1 VDKMEEQGTAVLSV
15 EQAAKVVGVGRNT
28 AYKMVN
34 EGVLPA
40 LRLGRRLVV
49 PKPALERLLNDP
61 AAFTR
66 ERHGREKRRMLDRK
80 ITRKQL
86 SRRS

>member
-1 VDKMEEQGTAVLSV
+1 MDRTEEEGSAVLRV
-15 EQAAKVVGVGRNT
+15 EQAARVLGIGRNT
-28 AYKMVN
+28 AYKMIN

-49 PKPALERLLNDP
+49 PKPALQRLLNDP
-61 AAFTR
+61 AAFAR
-66 ERHGREKRRMLDRK
+66 GRHGREKRRMLDRK
-80 ITRKQL
+80 TTRKQL